1 MLCGCGL
8 LPCVE
13 GPASLHNWRVFLDS
27 LFLVSQIVEGGGS
40 CLVASFLGNAEQKIV
55 LILLHGIIS
64 SSYIAFPFVFFQ
76 S

>member
-1 MLCGCGL
+1 MTIAIVNNPKVNEDLDYEIL
-8 LPCVE
+8 VE
-13 GPASLHNWRVFLDS
+13 T
-27 LFLVSQIVEGGGS
+27 EGGS

-64 SSYIAFPFVFFQ
+64 SSCTAFPFVFFQ